1 MEFPGNDVLACNIR
15 GQLRAVVLGEQR
27 DSSHALCAMSAT
39 CVSAFAVT
47 SSDRATWPRDA
58 IRNWNAG
65 ISQVATCYFYRFVKQ
80 KKSRERMLG
89 CNSSLDNIEAII
101 KASATKIDN
110 ITLDTTKG
118 FVTDMNGVTDR
129 LPIDR
134 YLLHM

>member
-1 MEFPGNDVLACNIR
+1 
-15 GQLRAVVLGEQR
+15 
-27 DSSHALCAMSAT
+27 
-39 CVSAFAVT
+39 
-47 SSDRATWPRDA
+47 
-58 IRNWNAG
+58 
-65 ISQVATCYFYRFVKQ
+65 
-80 KKSRERMLG
+80 MLG
-89 CNSSLDNIEAII
+89 CDSSLDNIEAII